1 MNAFA
6 NWLFSVLL
14 GWTGNLANSVWN
26 AVVNAAG
33 GISDFFTRFWLPIVL
48 IMILAGTV
56 LDYAVWFAR
65 WRPYLV
71 WRSWLNRH
79 LRSRHEQRAAH
90 SLEHNEMDDRT
101 LGTIADWVQTP
112 QDQSPIYALDGT
124 QQDYLHPNSYAYQQQ
139 NPYMLKEQPELYSP
153 YASNPSPAYDDQ
165 PQIMEDAPYSAT
177 AGSSYFTPV
186 QEFAQAGETDPPFN
200 NFAQLQ
206 EPLRYEDFDDP
217 GAPWAPDNG
226 FAETYTTQAPAPE
239 LPPNPVRNR
248 RSLREKQRQKPLH
261 FLSDLRQRIAQPD
274 NEEGMLDG
282 LPSPVNRQDA
292 FHEAVYPQSY
302 RYQDPNN
309 RPGGGQGRP

>member
-14 GWTGNLANSVWN
+14 GWTGTLANSVWN

-33 GISDFFTRFWLPIVL
+33 GISDFFTHFWLPIVL

-71 WRSWLNRH
+71 WRSWLRRQRRNKYEH
-79 LRSRHEQRAAH
+79 RAAH
-90 SLEHNEMDDRT
+90 SLEHTEMDDRT
-101 LGTIADWVQTP
+101 LGTIADWVQSP
-112 QDQSPIYALDGT
+112 QDKSPVYALDGT
-124 QQDYLHPNSYAYQQQ
+124 QQDYLHPSSYAYQQQ
-139 NPYMLKEQPELYSP
+139 NPYMPQEQVEPYSP
-153 YASNPSPAYDDQ
+153 YAQSPAPTYDDQ
-165 PQIMEDAPYSAT
+165 PQIMTEAPYGAP
-177 AGSSYFTPV
+177 ADGNYFTPV
-186 QEFAQAGETDPPFN
+186 QEYTQEGETALPFN
-200 NFAQLQ
+200 NFASPH

-217 GAPWAPDNG
+217 DAPWAPDNG
-226 FAETYTTQAPAPE
+226 YREPYKTHSSAPE
-239 LPPNPVRNR
+239 LPPSPARNR
-248 RSLREKQRQKPLH
+248 RSQRERQKPKPLH
-261 FLSDLRQRIAQPD
+261 FLNDLRQRIVQPD
-274 NEEGMLDG
+274 DEEGMLDG

>member
-14 GWTGNLANSVWN
+14 GWTGTLANSVWN
-26 AVVNAAG
+26 TVVNAAG
-33 GISDFFTRFWLPIVL
+33 GISDFFSHFWLPIVL
-48 IMILAGTV
+48 VMILAGTV

-90 SLEHNEMDDRT
+90 SLEYNEMDDRT

-112 QDQSPIYALDGT
+112 QDQSPVYALDGT
-124 QQDYLHPNSYAYQQQ
+124 QQDYISHNSYTYPQQ
-139 NPYMLKEQPELYSP
+139 NPYMLNEQPVPYSP
-153 YASNPSPAYDDQ
+153 YPPNQSPSYDNQLLVTDEA
-165 PQIMEDAPYSAT
+165 PYDAP

-186 QEFAQAGETDPPFN
+186 QEYAQTGDAALPFN
-200 NFAQLQ
+200 GYAQPQ
-206 EPLRYEDFDDP
+206 ESLHYEDFDNPD
-217 GAPWAPDNG
+217 APWTLDDG
-226 FAETYTTQAPAPE
+226 FAETNAAQVPAPE
-239 LPPNPVRNR
+239 LSQGPLRNR
-248 RSLREKQRQKPLH
+248 RSLREKQRSKPLH

-274 NEEGMLDG
+274 SEEGMLDG

-292 FHEAVYPQSY
+292 FHEAVYPQGY

-309 RPGGGQGRP
+309 RPGGGQGKS